1 MRVLSALLLCGFL
14 FAVSAVIS
22 QAPPSRAMQPAQTPP
37 SAESRAFC
45 PQDEEDLGEARAL
58 FDPVNEEVSVV
69 DAFDVE
75 QPEETDE
82 SRRFEGNLRMNFLT
96 LSPGTCLAGS
106 LFYPAG
112 LITVIDVIPG
122 TDESVEI
129 YVEPGPGGPADA
141 PAPEG
146 TIRPDANG
154 GMTELTFPGPITIKD
169 NQWVRIKNRAIV
181 GFRNHGTADVTIL
194 VGAIHPTSDDGAGPC
209 NGGCRSR
216 P

>member
-75 QPEETDE
+75 QPEVVELLEHGHGLGPPAAAHVDALHAGDE
-82 SRRFEGNLRMNFLT
+82 ARQR
-96 LSPGTCLAGS
+96 AGQEQEPQV
-106 LFYPAG
+106 FA
-112 LITVIDVIPG
+112 TID
-122 TDESVEI
+122 E
-129 YVEPGPGGPADA
+129 AA
-141 PAPEG
+141 
-146 TIRPDANG
+146 
-154 GMTELTFPGPITIKD
+154 
-169 NQWVRIKNRAIV
+169 
-181 GFRNHGTADVTIL
+181 
-194 VGAIHPTSDDGAGPC
+194 
-209 NGGCRSR
+209 
-216 P
+216 